1 MNQTVEVYHPDGSIT
16 TKLVKRPT
24 FEFEERKT
32 SSYAANG
39 SLYNMHPGSKVEV
52 HHMDQSIET
61 YWDKPSFNY
70 CVSSTKRLK
79 GFYFRFYPD
88 GAVMMK
94 TPKLAHWWGPEIK

>member
-16 TKLVKRPT
+16 TKLVERPT
-24 FEFEERKT
+24 FEFEERKS
-32 SSYAANG
+32 SSYAADG
-39 SLYNMHPGSKVEV
+39 KFYNMSRGSKVEV
-52 HHMDQSIET
+52 HHMDQTIEI
-61 YWDKPSFNY
+61 YWDKPSLKY
-70 CVSSTKRLK
+70 CVSSTKKLK